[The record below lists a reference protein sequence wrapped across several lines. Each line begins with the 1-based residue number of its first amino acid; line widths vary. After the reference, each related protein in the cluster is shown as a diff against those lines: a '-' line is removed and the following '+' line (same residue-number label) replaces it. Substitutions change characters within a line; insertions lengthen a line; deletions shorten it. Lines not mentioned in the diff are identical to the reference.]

1 MSTETLIRIFFELC
15 LIFLGCYALYREK
28 DLIGFERKLKRKI
41 KIYARALVWTTEA
54 YIAERKGFM
63 FVILKAPGRVPERK
77 HNVANNFKAI
87 SRELDAENTGVID
100 IGMNIKMFYD
110 SDAFAKQ
117 AAPGMT
123 DNRAEKIYY
132 GDVIFVALN
141 SEGIPRGLTEREVKY
156 VENYVSMYRAD
167 KLAS

>member
-15 LIFLGCYALYREK
+15 LVFLGCYALYREK
-28 DLIGFERKLKRKI
+28 DLIRFERKLKRKI
-41 KIYARALVWTTEA
+41 KIYARALVWTIEA

-156 VENYVSMYRAD
+156 VENYVSMHRED

>member
-28 DLIGFERKLKRKI
+28 DLIRFERKLKRKI
-41 KIYARALVWTTEA
+41 KICARALVWTTEA

-87 SRELDAENTGVID
+87 SRELDAENTGVVD

>member
-28 DLIGFERKLKRKI
+28 DLIRFERKLKRKI

-63 FVILKAPGRVPERK
+63 FVIKKSPGSMPERR
-77 HNVANNFKAI
+77 HNVANNYAALH
-87 SRELDAENTGVID
+87 REIDTENPGVID
-100 IGMNIKMFYD
+100 IGMNLKMLYD
-110 SDAFAKQ
+110 TDAFAKQ

-132 GDVIFVALN
+132 GDVLFFAVD
-141 SEGIPRGLTEREVKY
+141 SEDKPRGLTEREVKY
-156 VENYVSMYRAD
+156 VENYVSMHRAD